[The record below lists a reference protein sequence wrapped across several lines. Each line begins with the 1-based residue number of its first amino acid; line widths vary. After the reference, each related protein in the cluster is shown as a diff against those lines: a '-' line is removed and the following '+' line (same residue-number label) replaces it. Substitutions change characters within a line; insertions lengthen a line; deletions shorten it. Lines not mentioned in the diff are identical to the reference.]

1 MAVAFICL
9 PFHLFQLRL
18 LQTDEKYRSHFL
30 YDQIGSFEDKVYLSF
45 DQFNVDLLHRMFTAL
60 TKRTVVDTRKVKSLA
75 NLRQCF
81 LDMKKL
87 IQCKKRHRHVKT
99 SPEEEKL
106 VKYFTWFFKYLD
118 YLRQLRDNFVER
130 IFTPLFRY
138 FYLIGYDLP
147 DRENTT
153 DSDMS
158 SPSVLSF
165 RSADSGYSG
174 LSGLT
179 SALAEGDRLSA
190 SYSARSGFQETQE
203 ARRRIVTKQALIAL
217 GREFHDIK
225 KLYDTSE
232 IESLAQRLSHLKERT
247 DHLLDNENSLKEELL
262 CQDSTRSVFYLK
274 IPNFCNENI
283 IRLVPDILIKFQKLA
298 WLARRWLERDDEKTK
313 DLNVKLEK
321 LTKLEED
328 MNRKLCSLS
337 KEIQLKELELESKA
351 NLLNN
356 LLERE
361 NRSNNISQSIYDMEK
376 RKGVLTD
383 QLQMLNSEREQ
394 LCEKITDAV
403 KKNDI
408 RTYKQLKAFYDKN
421 KLQRFAVDRQIATL
435 NYHINLAESDMN
447 IELEVKT
454 DVIHT
459 TNNVQDKC
467 EEIEQ
472 RLEKAK
478 KEQKIIQ
485 AALKPISEDRKFIK
499 EQIQLEK
506 GLPVGDSQPVLKAE
520 FINSINFKSDRV
532 VDLNSEYLGNAS
544 VGNPLSVFITSL
556 PGGGHVSSIPM
567 KRQDSVSQTDPVPTS
582 TQVMEPATSFQT
594 YQPEVMTSEW

>member
-1 MAVAFICL
+1 M
-9 PFHLFQLRL
+9 
-18 LQTDEKYRSHFL
+18 
-30 YDQIGSFEDKVYLSF
+30 YLSF

-262 CQDSTRSVFYLK
+262 CQDSTRSVFHLK
-274 IPNFCNENI
+274 IPNFGNENI

-506 GLPVGDSQPVLKAE
+506 GLPVGNSQPVLKAE

-567 KRQDSVSQTDPVPTS
+567 KRQDSVSQTDSVPTS

>member
-1 MAVAFICL
+1 
-9 PFHLFQLRL
+9 
-18 LQTDEKYRSHFL
+18 
-30 YDQIGSFEDKVYLSF
+30 
-45 DQFNVDLLHRMFTAL
+45 MFTAL

-262 CQDSTRSVFYLK
+262 CQDSTRSVFHLK
-274 IPNFCNENI
+274 IPNFGNENI

-556 PGGGHVSSIPM
+556 AGGGHVSSIPM